1 MSNDS
6 NSNWLKNCQHDPLW
20 WLWIVSLLSPVSTM
34 ILDLVGVIDRS
45 VEPYSL
51 ANNTSWV
58 VFGIISVA
66 CAVRGKDLGEDK
78 PMSTGARVFCAVLGV
93 VVAGV
98 ALVLGLLPALTD

>member
-6 NSNWLKNCQHDPLW
+6 YSNWLKNCQHDPLW
-20 WLWIVSLLSPVSTM
+20 WLWIASLLSPLSTI
-34 ILDLVGVIDRS
+34 ILDLAGVIDRS

-58 VFGIISVA
+58 VFGVIMIA
-66 CAVRGKDLGEDK
+66 IAVRGKDLGEDK
-78 PMSTGARVFCAVLGV
+78 PMSTAGRIVCAVLGL